1 MSNTVPQPCAPTYL
15 LDFHK
20 GPKRQG
26 LSSCPLLRWE
36 ESGVT
41 LSRDNS
47 CCSWNWSM
55 NSLHN
60 SRITVHVQHSM
71 RITVC
76 RISLML
82 VTSLQIIP
90 KWRTEICV
98 HTERANHLCC
108 AKLEWKSPV
117 TFPLFKIRN
126 TLKTIKKPLIIWPGY
141 NCSYLALLMNWN
153 SGWSCRSSAMLL
165 SLAVAS
171 AKLPGAKPRQVIGR
185 APLLVFPPTVCQSV
199 YPKSS
204 SLLIRMQK

>member
-1 MSNTVPQPCAPTYL
+1 MSNPVLQPWAPSFS

-26 LSSCPLLRWE
+26 LSSCLLLRWE

-55 NSLHN
+55 NSLRN

-76 RISLML
+76 CFSLML
-82 VTSLQIIP
+82 GTSLQIIP

-108 AKLEWKSPV
+108 DKLEWKSPV

-126 TLKTIKKPLIIWPGY
+126 TLKAIKKPLIVWPGS
-141 NCSYLALLMNWN
+141 NCSYLAVLMNWN
-153 SGWSCRSSAMLL
+153 SGWQCRSSAMLL

-185 APLLVFPPTVCQSV
+185 HPSWFSPQ
-199 YPKSS
+199 
-204 SLLIRMQK
+204 